1 MKRIASLATGILL
14 GICMLVLFNP
24 GWSQATS
31 TDVTFNLGSDNH
43 IRSVTGIT
51 VQVNYVYY
59 WFRPVDLQY
68 MQQTLWSGGQT
79 QTMSVTYTGG
89 CTNFTIS
96 GKPYWDKIVSG
107 FYQTVQ
113 TTVTKACPCS
123 TKTVNF
129 VISSGGSEIE
139 IECR

>member
-51 VQVNYVYY
+51 VKVQYG
-59 WFRPVDLQY
+59 RTPHDLQY
-68 MQQTLWSGGQT
+68 LQQTLWWGGQT

-89 CTNFTIS
+89 CSSFLIS
-96 GKPYWDKIVSG
+96 ANPYWDKIVSG

-113 TTVTKACPCS
+113 TTVTKTCSCS

-129 VISSGGSEIE
+129 VISSGGSEIK
-139 IECR
+139 IECL